1 MNAEA
6 GENAGVEFEISKRL
20 DFLGGRGE
28 DFYIQTNVSFIDSNV
43 TIAEKDRNVLTSTS
57 RALQGQSDWLFNAQ
71 IGYEPFSGTT
81 ATLLYHY
88 FGERISEVGIEGGP
102 DLIEQPFGEL
112 NSVVMIEF
120 TDNWRMTLK
129 GKNLLDEASEVTQ
142 GGFITTGFNRGRELS
157 IQMDFRF

>member
-1 MNAEA
+1 
-6 GENAGVEFEISKRL
+6 
-20 DFLGGRGE
+20 
-28 DFYIQTNVSFIDSNV
+28 
-43 TIAEKDRNVLTSTS
+43 
-57 RALQGQSDWLFNAQ
+57 
-71 IGYEPFSGTT
+71 
-81 ATLLYHY
+81 
-88 FGERISEVGIEGGP
+88 VGIEGAP

-157 IQMDFRF
+157 IQMDYQF